1 MREWWE
7 ERTIGQ
13 KVLVVIGFI
22 LFGAGVALLFGFV
35 VMWLWNW
42 LMPDIFGLKRI
53 SYWQAWGLVVLSW
66 ILFKNFD
73 SSDSGGSERKR
84 KKKLREYM
92 DEETDVEAETA
103 DNTADTSGAAE
114 TAAPEPDTTGEER

>member
-53 SYWQAWGLVVLSW
+53 SYWQAWGLLVLSW

-73 SSDSGGSERKR
+73 SSDNNGSERKR

-103 DNTADTSGAAE
+103 SDAPGTSDASESDTAGTDT
-114 TAAPEPDTTGEER
+114 PEEER